1 MKTIIRT
8 TILLAFM
15 GGLSP
20 ALVYAQSTAEH
31 VSSIENQPVAT
42 IKETD
47 RKPDVSQTK
56 KQGSVVIITGAR
68 FSYPLLQKWID
79 DYNKTNPDAQ
89 VIIESRGSADPAQYD
104 VLAEVYDQ
112 DPSVKASREYIYVGR
127 YAVLPVANSRS
138 SFSKIYADKGLNKD
152 LINQLFFHD
161 TYSDRKEQAVKA
173 PFTVYTRLQ
182 KAGAPIV
189 FTRHFGFEQK
199 DIKGKAIAG
208 SDENLLKALL
218 RDSSAVT
225 YLPLTLLYDHTS
237 RKQVSGVTVLPVDAN
252 GNGRVN
258 DDEKFYDNL
267 DNVIQHLEG
276 SRDLK
281 NIPVAYLHLSVDK
294 ENAKPEAI
302 EFLRWVR
309 VNGQKDLHD
318 FGYLNPDE
326 NRDEASF
333 EKFASKQ
340 HKP

>member
-1 MKTIIRT
+1 MKTVFRT
-8 TILLAFM
+8 TFLLALITRLTA
-15 GGLSP
+15 GN
-20 ALVYAQSTAEH
+20 AQSIAEQH
-31 VSSIENQPVAT
+31 ASENQPVAT
-42 IKETD
+42 VKSVEKGMAIGT
-47 RKPDVSQTK
+47 PK
-56 KQGSVVIITGAR
+56 KQDNIVIITGAR
-68 FSYPLLQKWID
+68 FSYPLVQKWID
-79 DYNKTNPDAQ
+79 DYSKINPDAQ

-104 VLAEVYDQ
+104 ILVEVYDQ
-112 DPSVKASREYIYVGR
+112 DPSVKATREYIYAGR

-138 SFSKIYADKGLNKD
+138 AFSKIYADKGLNKD
-152 LINQLFFHD
+152 LITQLFFHD
-161 TYSDRKEQAVKA
+161 TYSDKKEQPIKA

-189 FTRHFGFEQK
+189 FTHYFGFEQK

-218 RDSSAVT
+218 RDSSAVS
-225 YLPLTLLYDHTS
+225 YLPLTLLYDHLS
-237 RKQVSGVTVLPVDAN
+237 RKQASGLTILPVDAN
-252 GNGRVN
+252 GNGKIS
-258 DDEKFYDNL
+258 DEEKFYGDL

-276 SRDLK
+276 AKELK

-294 ENAKPEAI
+294 EKAKPEAI

-318 FGYLNPDE
+318 FGYLNPDG

-340 HKP
+340 LKP

>member
-1 MKTIIRT
+1 MKTIVRT
-8 TILLAFM
+8 TILLAFV
-15 GGLSP
+15 GLSSASVQAQTN
-20 ALVYAQSTAEH
+20 ALSTED
-31 VSSIENQPVAT
+31 QPVAT
-42 IKETD
+42 IKEIEG
-47 RKPDVSQTK
+47 KHEVPQTK
-56 KQGSVVIITGAR
+56 KQDKVVIITGTR

-104 VLAEVYDQ
+104 ILAEVYDQ
-112 DPSVKASREYIYVGR
+112 DPSVKNTREYIYVAR
-127 YAVLPVANSRS
+127 YAVLPAANSQS
-138 SFSKIYADKGLNKD
+138 AFSKIYVDKGLNKD

-161 TYSDRKEQAVKA
+161 TYSDKKEQEIKA

-189 FTRHFGFEQK
+189 FTRYFGFEQK

-218 RDSSAVT
+218 RDSTAVT

-237 RKQVSGVTVLPVDAN
+237 RRPVAGVTVLPVDAN

-267 DNVIQHLEG
+267 DNVIQHLEQAK
-276 SRDLK
+276 DLK
-281 NIPVAYLHLSVDK
+281 NIPTAYLHLSVDK
-294 ENAKPEAI
+294 EKAKPEAI

-309 VNGQKDLHD
+309 INGQKDLHD

-326 NRDEASF
+326 NRDEVSF

-340 HKP
+340 LKP